1 MKIRIADN
9 ELRFRIDPQDLLL
22 LKEKKELNTTISIS
36 HNVTFHCILSLRD
49 DLEQPL
55 ISMSDFKLHL
65 HLPSV
70 ETSQWLKSDKEITLY
85 KNLLLANSPTV
96 LTVEKDLPCKH

>member
-9 ELRFRIDPQDLLL
+9 ELRFRIDPQDLQL
-22 LKEKKELNTTISIS
+22 LKEKKELSTTFSVS
-36 HNVTFHCILSLRD
+36 NAVTIHCILSVRA

-55 ISMSDFKLHL
+55 VNITGFQMHL
-65 HLPSV
+65 QLPSNKTTLWI
-70 ETSQWLKSDKEITLY
+70 ENDKDITLY
-85 KNLLLANSPTV
+85 KNLLLADAPTV